1 MQSTPR
7 KLTTHKKAVLIE
19 VVPRQNPIP
28 NENGA
33 VLLATALASSRRSTR
48 NRVEECQGSLGREHV
63 RRWRT
68 YMYGSTKSC
77 PD

>member
-7 KLTTHKKAVLIE
+7 KLTTHQKAVLIE

-28 NENGA
+28 NENGD
-33 VLLATALASSRRSTR
+33 VLLAIARADSWRSTK
-48 NRVEECQGSLGREHV
+48 NRSEEHEGSLGREHV